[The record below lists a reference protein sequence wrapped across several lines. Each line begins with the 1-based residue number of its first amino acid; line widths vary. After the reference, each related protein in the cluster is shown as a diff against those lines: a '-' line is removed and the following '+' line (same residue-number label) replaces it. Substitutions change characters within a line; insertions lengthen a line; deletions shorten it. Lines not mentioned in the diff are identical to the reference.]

1 MIHNWLPLKLLLLP
15 ECSPLFF
22 NYLPTNLSHNQS
34 QNMINLR
41 FIQCP
46 ALLDSMP
53 FLNAS
58 DRDEKIGLN
67 VYRYP
72 D

>member
-1 MIHNWLPLKLLLLP
+1 MERGKQVSAIVGRL
-15 ECSPLFF
+15 PLFF
-22 NYLPTNLSHNQS
+22 INLPLNPSHNQRH
-34 QNMINLR
+34 NKIDLLN
-41 FIQCP
+41 IQRP
-46 ALLDSMP
+46 AFLVSMP